1 MGVRAA
7 AVPILLAAL
16 VGCGEEDPSTGT
28 AELPVG
34 RPELPTPDQVVENG
48 VHVITHEGVKK
59 AVVEAEQLYFYNES
73 GKVIGDTLEVRFFD
87 ESGSYVSTLSA
98 KSGEMI
104 RGSEVMTAR
113 GDVFVRS
120 SETTIRTEELR
131 YDPAQNRIWSD
142 EPTEIHQRGNV
153 VRGRQG
159 VESDPGLRE
168 IRIRG
173 GSAVLRSE
181 PEVES
186 RDEPEERTRERR
198 ERTDRVPDGEAA
210 EEEPAEEEPAG
221 GGEDPGTGEPDGEEA
236 GAPEQEPGAAGDA
249 GS

>member
-1 MGVRAA
+1 MRGVRLA
-7 AVPILLAAL
+7 AVAILLAAL

-34 RPELPTPDQVVENG
+34 RPDLPTPDQVVENG
-48 VHVITHEGVKK
+48 VHVITYEGVKK

-113 GDVFVRS
+113 GDVFVQS

-186 RDEPEERTRERR
+186 RDEPEERTGRER
-198 ERTDRVPDGEAA
+198 DGEAA
-210 EEEPAEEEPAG
+210 GEAPAAG
-221 GGEDPGTGEPDGEEA
+221 GEETGTGRPDGEEA
-236 GAPEQEPGAAGDA
+236 GTPDQEPGAAGDA